1 MNSRKK
7 PGSAAASEEAPANF
21 PGQEAEIRI
30 EPDGS
35 VCFLSLFAELLPVA
49 LALEPELASFFK
61 TGPGENDRE

>member
-7 PGSAAASEEAPANF
+7 PGSTAACKEVPANP
-21 PGQEAEIRI
+21 PGLEAEIRV

-49 LALEPELASFFK
+49 LALEPELASIFK
-61 TGPGENDRE
+61 IIPEEDGRE